1 MSDSTSNLSP
11 LFDALR
17 DGDAAARAK
26 LLARYQSWLQ
36 LLARMQIDGRFRG
49 KFDASDIVQ
58 QTLLEACRD
67 LPKFRGGT
75 EGELLAWLRQVL
87 AHVLGHEFRRYA
99 GTQQR
104 DVGREVS
111 LEQSLAQSSQRLGD
125 MLAAPGSSPSQQAVR
140 HEQEVLL
147 AEVLAR
153 LPDDYREVLIL
164 RNLEGLS
171 HEEIAVRM
179 GRGVGAVRM
188 LWVRALR
195 GCGRKPLAEGSAY
208 ATCRRGRVHRPV
220 RPARRAWL
228 VTGGCAPASN
238 ALGCPSPA
246 CSATASN
253 CSMASANR
261 PCFSKVAALRRV
273 IFSFQEASTFV
284 FSPWPVYPISNGQVA
299 LENQTSVTRL
309 TSGPT
314 ISNPSQPE

>member
-75 EGELLAWLRQVL
+75 EAELLAWLRQVL

-111 LEQSLAQSSQRLGD
+111 LEQSLAQSSQRLGGPD
-125 MLAAPGSSPSQQAVR
+125 PKMCHAAV
-140 HEQEVLL
+140 
-147 AEVLAR
+147 
-153 LPDDYREVLIL
+153 
-164 RNLEGLS
+164 
-171 HEEIAVRM
+171 
-179 GRGVGAVRM
+179 
-188 LWVRALR
+188 ALCR
-195 GCGRKPLAEGSAY
+195 CDVTGCG
-208 ATCRRGRVHRPV
+208 
-220 RPARRAWL
+220 W
-228 VTGGCAPASN
+228 GG
-238 ALGCPSPA
+238 
-246 CSATASN
+246 
-253 CSMASANR
+253 
-261 PCFSKVAALRRV
+261 
-273 IFSFQEASTFV
+273 
-284 FSPWPVYPISNGQVA
+284 W
-299 LENQTSVTRL
+299 TSVL
-309 TSGPT
+309 PF
-314 ISNPSQPE
+314 N